1 MQYRVQQCRDCQSG
15 VETVTCMRDMPE
27 NKGRCPI
34 EDDGPV
40 LFPSNQTA
48 VDIFQGC
55 RPSARQVAAEDK
67 TYYYLRPADIEALF
81 RVHAIPPDE
90 QPELLSK
97 VSLLQDE
104 ANRRSPQRPRK
115 PAKITSRR
123 R

>member
-1 MQYRVQQCRDCQSG
+1 
-15 VETVTCMRDMPE
+15 MRDMPE

-55 RPSARQVAAEDK
+55 RPSAQQVAAEDK

-81 RVHAIPPDE
+81 RIHSILPDD
-90 QPELLSK
+90 QPGLLRK
-97 VSLLQDE
+97 VFLLQDE
-104 ANRRSPQRPRK
+104 ANQRSPRRPKK
-115 PAKITSRR
+115 PVRAIARR
-123 R
+123 